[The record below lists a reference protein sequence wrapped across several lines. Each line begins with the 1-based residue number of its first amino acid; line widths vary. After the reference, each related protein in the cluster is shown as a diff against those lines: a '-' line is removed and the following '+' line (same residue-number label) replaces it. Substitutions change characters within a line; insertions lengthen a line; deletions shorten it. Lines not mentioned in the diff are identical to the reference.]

1 MMSRLIKNR
10 RGIGFRIIIMIFL
23 LLLSAAVILWVV
35 KSSATKASEKTQI
48 DICRVTNE
56 IRVGTEEHSQI
67 FLWISIHSPRICNTI
82 YNLEVPTEKY
92 SQDIEGAKAEI
103 GDMLKNCW
111 YMWLEGSRKE
121 VFPDNW
127 VWWGGQEGCQVCYVF
142 KVKDK
147 VLEGETLGWGSLEN
161 ALHNRI
167 YFAADSSDQ
176 CSPNIGG
183 FMIPSIPSGNS
194 CEESFVDHTGKDKW
208 RESREWKEVPSKK
221 ALAEDAKCCISK
233 EPQNECENKGG
244 MCSESG
250 IIDPYT
256 KIYYKW
262 YCPKA
267 KQRCYVKEGDI
278 YTYFKYLTQYGAR
291 GGRIEYEGNII
302 GTVSN
307 AISIYSR
314 KESINNAWLKESSIE
329 FAKNNGCEIV

>member
-121 VFPDNW
+121 VFPKSGMFHW
-127 VWWGGQEGCQVCYVF
+127 FGGMGCHVCYVF

-147 VLEGETLGWGSLEN
+147 VLEGETLGWESLEN

-183 FMIPSIPSGNS
+183 FMIPSGNS
-194 CEESFVDHTGKDKW
+194 CEESFENHLEPEDDW
-208 RESREWKEVPSKK
+208 RENREWKEVPSKK

-314 KESINNAWLKESSIE
+314 KGDIGDAWLKVSSIE
-329 FAKNNGCEIV
+329 FAKNDGCGIV